1 MKLLIS
7 LMFLSLIKWN
17 LTVSKCRVL
26 IQDDRNNFTQIPI
39 VMGKLYDDPIFDII
53 EIDSSK
59 SNMNIVFTL
68 IRNSNNADSCQI
80 KNIKLYIVR
89 GYKKKRIKY
98 YKVIRA
104 LDNEFKLNDTNS
116 IMLPITDELIII
128 EKGKNEGFC
137 YSF

>member
-1 MKLLIS
+1 
-7 LMFLSLIKWN
+7 
-17 LTVSKCRVL
+17 
-26 IQDDRNNFTQIPI
+26 
-39 VMGKLYDDPIFDII
+39 MGKLYDDPIFDII